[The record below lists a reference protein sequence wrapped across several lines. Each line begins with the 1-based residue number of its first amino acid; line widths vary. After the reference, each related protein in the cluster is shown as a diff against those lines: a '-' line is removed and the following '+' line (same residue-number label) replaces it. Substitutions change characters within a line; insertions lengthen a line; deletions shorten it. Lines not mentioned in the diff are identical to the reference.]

1 MDTLTVSEYAAQLAT
16 GQFFAGWR
24 VERELARGGM
34 GVLYLAHHPRLP
46 RTDVIKVL
54 SPQLS
59 ADARFRER
67 FLREVTRMSTLS
79 HPHLMPIHDSGE
91 SDDGT
96 LYLVMPYISNGDLR
110 QLLRSGGPLA
120 PARAARLTGQLAA
133 ALDAAHR
140 VGVVH
145 RDVKPENV
153 LLASVEPDDSDHALL
168 TDFGI
173 SREDMG
179 TNTLTATG
187 ELLLTPAY
195 ASPEQVLGHVVDA
208 RADQYALGCILFELL
223 TGRPPYR
230 NDVQVV
236 MLMAHVQQPVPRL
249 AAELGLPPAVDGVLA
264 RAMAKSAG
272 DRFPNCRSMAQAALA
287 ALDVAASVPRPVVD
301 LRDTAY
307 ATPPPPLRTP
317 PPAAWPAR
325 PAWQDPQDL
334 QERQAPPTRQA
345 PAVAQPAQAA
355 QARPPQAPPPQAP
368 AQEPEPAPRGPD
380 SPRGFGPTS
389 SFGPSFPP
397 PDTPSTRGPRRRRMG
412 IAVLVAVVVATGA
425 GVAIAVTG
433 GGGSS
438 KPSAA
443 YQALLARVPVGV
455 RASCQD
461 TTGRLSAPERPH
473 VVTRAACSKSIDG
486 RDLAVAYRSLNGDAD
501 AIHKY
506 RAGVLRLGGK
516 FNSPGNC
523 LTFQSTDTSIP
534 LGTRGFAQNVES
546 PLVTGTLWCEKD
558 GTLWY
563 LQASAKPG
571 HLLILTEAQTSAGGA
586 QAQAPQRFLDLGA
599 VAPAS

>member
-1 MDTLTVSEYAAQLAT
+1 MDTATVSESVADLST

-34 GVLYLAHHPRLP
+34 SVLYLAHHPRLP

-59 ADARFRER
+59 ADHRFRER
-67 FLREVTRMSTLS
+67 FLREVKRMSTLS

-91 SDDGT
+91 TDDGT
-96 LYLVMPYISNGDLR
+96 LYLVMPYIAGGDLR
-110 QLLRSGGPLA
+110 GLLREGGPLA

-153 LLASVEPDDSDHALL
+153 LLASVEPDDSDHSLL

-179 TNTLTATG
+179 SNTLTATG

-195 ASPEQVLGHVVDA
+195 ASPEQVLGRMVDA

-223 TGRPPYR
+223 TGRPPYP

-236 MLMAHVQQPVPRL
+236 MLMAHVQQPVPQL
-249 AAELGLPPAVDGVLA
+249 AAELGLPPAIDRVLA
-264 RAMAKSAG
+264 RAMAKAPA
-272 DRFPNCRSMAQAALA
+272 DRYPNCRSLAQAALA
-287 ALDVAASVPRPVVD
+287 ALDVTASSPHPVVD
-301 LRDTAY
+301 LRETAY
-307 ATPPPPLRTP
+307 APPPSSGG
-317 PPAAWPAR
+317 PASAR
-325 PAWQDPQDL
+325 PAPPVQPAPTA
-334 QERQAPPTRQA
+334 RQAPP
-345 PAVAQPAQAA
+345 
-355 QARPPQAPPPQAP
+355 ARHPPQGPQAPPPRT
-368 AQEPEPAPRGPD
+368 PAPL
-380 SPRGFGPTS
+380 RGFGPAS
-389 SFGPSFPP
+389 GFEPSFPP
-397 PDTPSTRGPRRRRMG
+397 PVSPSAPAPRRRRLA
-412 IAVLVAVVVATGA
+412 IAVLAAVVVAAGA

-438 KPSAA
+438 KPSAD

-461 TTGRLSAPERPH
+461 TTGQLSAPELSH
-473 VVTRAACSKSIDG
+473 VVARAACSKSIDG
-486 RDLAVAYRSLNGDAD
+486 RDLTVHYRSLKGDANT
-501 AIHKY
+501 IHKY
-506 RAGVLRLGGK
+506 RLGVLQLGGQ

-523 LTFQSTDTSIP
+523 VTFQPTDTSIP
-534 LGTRGFAQNVES
+534 LGIRGFAQNVVS
-546 PLVTGTLWCEKD
+546 PEVTGTLWCEKD

-571 HLLILTEAQTSAGGA
+571 HPLILTAAHTSAGGA
-586 QAQAPQRFLDLGA
+586 QAQAPQRFFDLGA
-599 VAPAS
+599 VAPTG